1 MFCFTFRKESIPM
14 PLAITRKT
22 GEFVRIVIPPSTEP
36 QIIAIGIQHC
46 GRGATK
52 MLFTAPRAIEIL
64 RTEIIPP
71 TETTAI

>member
-22 GEFVRIVIPPSTEP
+22 GEFVR
-36 QIIAIGIQHC
+36 IGIQHC